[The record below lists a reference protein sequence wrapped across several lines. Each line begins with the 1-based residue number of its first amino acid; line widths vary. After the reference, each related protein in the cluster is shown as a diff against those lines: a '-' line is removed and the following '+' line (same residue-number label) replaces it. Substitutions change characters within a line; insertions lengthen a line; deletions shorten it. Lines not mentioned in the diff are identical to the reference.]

1 MLVRVPPGEAILFFG
16 MKSKNL
22 GALLG
27 LAWSFFRKT
36 FFVFIIYIENGVY
49 RRIGKKW
56 PEFLTTL
63 VHTLDSFTSE
73 ASNGQKNVN
82 FMKSDTFKL

>member
-16 MKSKNL
+16 MKSKNF

-49 RRIGKKW
+49 RTIGKKW

-63 VHTLDSFTSE
+63 VRTPYVQKCYALKDDSADEIS
-73 ASNGQKNVN
+73 
-82 FMKSDTFKL
+82 LL